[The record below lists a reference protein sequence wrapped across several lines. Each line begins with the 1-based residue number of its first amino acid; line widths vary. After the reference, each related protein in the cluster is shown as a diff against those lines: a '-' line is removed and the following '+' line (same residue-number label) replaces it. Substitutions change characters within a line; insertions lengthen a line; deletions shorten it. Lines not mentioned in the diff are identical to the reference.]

1 MQWQRAG
8 SAAPRRSA
16 AATGPPFAAAT
27 RHSGRWQLAGAPT
40 RAGGAAQESAPAL
53 TGAVVDAGDGCTSC
67 TPVVEGYVLSSAL
80 RSLPLAGR
88 DVTRYMQ
95 KLLRCDRP
103 CERTCWTPWREG
115 RRSRAPPQC
124 SPAVHARTAGVC
136 AKRSPAPCNR
146 CYSKHRWTA
155 RITVCNRS
163 QVPLLDM
170 VAGRHAARLT
180 APGACRE
187 RRAPVPPDQWLDV
200 ARRIKEAHCYVCS
213 DVAKANTRLLMRL
226 RHLLLPCGYP
236 ECVLCVSV
244 AGTAALS
251 SAGCGRVWT
260 LAEPSQRP
268 TNADDTPCLPCLLP
282 LTC

>member
-1 MQWQRAG
+1 VGGG
-8 SAAPRRSA
+8 SW
-16 AATGPPFAAAT
+16 
-27 RHSGRWQLAGAPT
+27 SGRDMRG
-40 RAGGAAQESAPAL
+40 RRAQESAAAL
-53 TGAVVDAGDGCTSC
+53 TGAVVDAGDSCTSC

-88 DVTRYMQ
+88 DVTRYVQ
-95 KLLRCDRP
+95 KLLRCDTP
-103 CERTCWTPWREG
+103 CKC
-115 RRSRAPPQC
+115 RSCCGANYHLSELAGGPSTRGARVAQACMP
-124 SPAVHARTAGVC
+124 STPAVHSSSTCKHCWGARRAEPRFAQAPLIRALIDAGAVRSC
-136 AKRSPAPCNR
+136 KRSEVR
-146 CYSKHRWTA
+146 
-155 RITVCNRS
+155 
-163 QVPLLDM
+163 LFGM
-170 VAGRHAARLT
+170 VVGRHAARLT
-180 APGACRE
+180 APGARRE

-213 DVAKANTRLLMRL
+213 DVAKANTRPLMRL

-260 LAEPSQRP
+260 LAEPPQRP